1 MKELKKSFSKALLKC
16 ATVLLTLFNAGVI
29 VAQDF
34 TTGIDEATGILTKT
48 FDSVSNL
55 VLAIGA
61 IVGLIGGI
69 RCYAKWNSGDQDV
82 QKAIMGWGFAVLFL
96 LVAAMTIRLFF
107 GI

>member
-1 MKELKKSFSKALLKC
+1 MRKLKFLFRKALLKLT
-16 ATVLLTLFNAGVI
+16 TVLLALLSVEII

-34 TTGIDEATGILTKT
+34 TRGIDEATGILTNT

-55 VLAIGA
+55 ILAVGA
-61 IVGLIGGI
+61 IVGLVGGI

-96 LVAAMTIRLFF
+96 VVAALTIRLFF
-107 GI
+107 GL